1 MKQIDAP
8 QTAARRARRWPWVV
22 AVATMVVCVLT
33 NLLYPEPILA
43 FTSILLAI
51 VAAFALVGALLI
63 VRVPGNRVGQVLLAA
78 AVLLVA
84 TVGVGTLAVVAPSSA
99 VPAELLAI
107 AGIVNEAGFV
117 WPVILVLVG
126 IPLIYPEGHLLSR
139 RWASIVALAAV
150 ALLLDAFAKVVGPP
164 VLAASQLPNPFAIQG
179 LVSVAEALES
189 ITSWLSIILFAAAVL
204 AVVLRYRRGDE
215 VQRHQLKWLIAVAA
229 VAAVAFPVLF
239 IVPGTLA
246 ADIALVISLMS
257 LFALPLA
264 IGVAILRYRLY
275 DIDRIISRSIGW
287 GLVTGL
293 LVAAFAVLVVGL
305 QAILDDVTQGETLAV
320 AASTLIAFALF
331 QPVRRTV
338 QRAVDR
344 RFDRARYDS
353 QQMAGAF
360 GERLRS
366 EVDLEAV
373 ASDLT
378 RSVDAALRPSSLSL
392 WLKDGAE

>member
-84 TVGVGTLAVVAPSSA
+84 TVGVGTLAVVAPSGA

-107 AGIVNEAGFV
+107 AAIVNEAGFI
-117 WPVILVLVG
+117 WPVILVLIG
-126 IPLIYPEGHLLSR
+126 IPLIFPEGHLLSR
-139 RWASIVALAAV
+139 RWGSIVGLSAV
-150 ALLLDAFAKVVGPP
+150 ALLLDAFAKVVGPE
-164 VLAASQLPNPFAIQG
+164 VLATTQLPNPFAVPG
-179 LVSVAEALES
+179 LAPVGEALES
-189 ITSWLSIILFAAAVL
+189 ITSWLSIIMFAAAVL
-204 AVVLRYRRGDE
+204 AVVLRYRRGDA

-246 ADIALVISLMS
+246 ADIAGVISLLS

-264 IGVAILRYRLY
+264 IGVAILRYHLY
-275 DIDRIISRSIGW
+275 EIDRIISRTIGW
-287 GLVTGL
+287 GVVTGL

-305 QAILDDVTQGETLAV
+305 QALLDDVTQGETLAV

-338 QRAVDR
+338 QGAVDR
-344 RFDRARYDS
+344 RFDRGRYDS
-353 QQMAGAF
+353 QRMADAF